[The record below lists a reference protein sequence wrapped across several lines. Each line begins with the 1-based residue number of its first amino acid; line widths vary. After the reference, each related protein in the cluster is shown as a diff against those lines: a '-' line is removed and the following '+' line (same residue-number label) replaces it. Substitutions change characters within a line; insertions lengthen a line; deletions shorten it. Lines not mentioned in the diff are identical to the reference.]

1 MDCICD
7 LPNLRWNFCTSFL
20 ISQLKHEVWFKFLN
34 IVLDLTIEV
43 FGAVTIDFSQ
53 IHIKHYANTP
63 DIVYKSFQQV
73 LAIFLSVF
81 QCIAIRHSMSAEL
94 TQQIRRTVCAE
105 SPAEDKPDTTVWT
118 PGTCVQSVL
127 SYSTSIPVSSATAHR
142 MRPCP
147 LRLHLVIDCAV
158 TGKCPASF
166 LGSAQCAY

>member
-1 MDCICD
+1 MKSC
-7 LPNLRWNFCTSFL
+7 L
-20 ISQLKHEVWFKFLN
+20 FKFLN

-81 QCIAIRHSMSAEL
+81 QCIA
-94 TQQIRRTVCAE
+94 IRRTVCAE